1 MITEIRTTQMR
12 TTAALMA
19 RDFPLAGV
27 EETERAGIIEFVVL
41 VGEDRQADAK
51 EIMQLC
57 GDGSNIDDNLQVSL
71 GKYERSLQ
79 RLRKLI
85 WAFKEETQDGTR
97 ERQFQRRTAR
107 RAVQT

>member
-19 RDFPLAGV
+19 HDFPLAGV
-27 EETERAGIIEFVVL
+27 AETERTGIIEFVVL
-41 VGEDRQADAK
+41 VGEDCQAGAE

-57 GDGSNIDDNLQVSL
+57 GDGFNIDDNLQVSL

-85 WAFKEETQDGTR
+85 AAFKEETQNGPGK
-97 ERQFQRRTAR
+97 RQSQRR
-107 RAVQT
+107 QGDL

>member
-19 RDFPLAGV
+19 HDFPMGGV
-27 EETERAGIIEFVVL
+27 AETERAGIIEFIVL
-41 VGEDRQADAK
+41 VGEDRQAEAQ
-51 EIMQLC
+51 EVMQLC
-57 GDGSNIDDNLQVSL
+57 GDGFNIDDSLEVSL

-85 WAFKEETQDGTR
+85 AAFKEETQNGQGK
-97 ERQFQRRTAR
+97 RQQRRTAG
-107 RAVQT
+107 RAG

>member
-19 RDFPLAGV
+19 HDFPLAGV
-27 EETERAGIIEFVVL
+27 EETKRAGIIEFVVF
-41 VGEDRQADAK
+41 VGEDRQADSQ

-57 GDGSNIDDNLQVSL
+57 GDGFNIDDNLQVSL

-85 WAFKEETQDGTR
+85 WAFKEETQNGQGK
-97 ERQFQRRTAR
+97 RQSQRK
-107 RAVQT
+107 QGNL

>member
-19 RDFPLAGV
+19 HDFPLQGV
-27 EETERAGIIEFVVL
+27 KGTDRAGIIEFVVL
-41 VGEDRQADAK
+41 VGEDRQAETQ
-51 EIMQLC
+51 EIMRLC
-57 GDGSNIDDNLQVSL
+57 GDGFNIDDSLQISL

-85 WAFKEETQDGTR
+85 SAFKEEAENESGQS
-97 ERQFQRRTAR
+97 QSQRRTRGRTA
-107 RAVQT
+107 

>member
-19 RDFPLAGV
+19 HDFSMTGV
-27 EETERAGIIEFVVL
+27 EETGRPGIIEFVII
-41 VGEDRQADAK
+41 VGEDRQAEAE
-51 EIMQLC
+51 EIMRLC
-57 GDGSNIDDNLQVSL
+57 GDGFNIDDSLQVSL

-85 WAFKEETQDGTR
+85 AVFKEETQNGSGK
-97 ERQFQRRTAR
+97 RQFQRK
-107 RAVQT
+107 QEDL

>member
-1 MITEIRTTQMR
+1 MITEITKIRTTQMR

-19 RDFPLAGV
+19 HDFPLAGV
-27 EETERAGIIEFVVL
+27 GETDRVGIIEFVVL
-41 VGEDRQADAK
+41 VGEDRQADAQ

-57 GDGSNIDDNLQVSL
+57 GDGFNIDNSLKVSL

-85 WAFKEETQDGTR
+85 AAFKEEEENGQG
-97 ERQFQRRTAR
+97 ERRFQRK
-107 RAVQT
+107 